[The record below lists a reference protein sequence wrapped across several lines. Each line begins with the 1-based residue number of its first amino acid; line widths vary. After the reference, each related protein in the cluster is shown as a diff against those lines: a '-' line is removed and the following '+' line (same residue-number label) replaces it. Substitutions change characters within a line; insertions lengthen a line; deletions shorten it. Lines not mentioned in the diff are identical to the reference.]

1 MDLLT
6 KTSLFVSSIEKLG
19 DMKLL
24 VQASKAQEQSAKVS
38 EKARTL
44 YDNYLESRKD
54 K

>member
-24 VQASKAQEQSAKVS
+24 VQASKAQEKAAQVS
-38 EKARTL
+38 EKARKL
-44 YDNYLESRKD
+44 FDKYLESEKD